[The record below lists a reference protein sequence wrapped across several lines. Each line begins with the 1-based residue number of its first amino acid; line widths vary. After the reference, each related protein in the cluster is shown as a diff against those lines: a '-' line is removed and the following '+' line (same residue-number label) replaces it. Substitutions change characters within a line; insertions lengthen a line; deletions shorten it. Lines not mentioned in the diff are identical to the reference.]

1 MDDTSR
7 APQTNSSAKQGK
19 GYADLQDHV
28 AALEKA
34 GLLHRIT
41 EPVNKDTE
49 MHALVRWQY
58 RGGIPEHDRKAFL
71 FTNVVDSKGRTYDM
85 PVIVGALAGSR
96 EIYRMGL
103 NVPKEQIGAIW
114 QRALENPVPPVVVDN
129 AVCQEVVIQGKDLI
143 GVGKGLDALPV
154 PISTPGFDS
163 APYITAGNFVTK
175 DPDNGIQNM
184 GTYRGGLKASN
195 RLVVR
200 MATRNGG
207 AGGYPHWEKYR
218 ALGQKMPCAIVL
230 GCPPSV
236 AYTGPQKVT
245 RDVDELAVAG
255 GLAGAP
261 IRIVKC
267 RTVDLMVPADSE
279 IIIEGLIDTTQLE
292 PEAPFGESHGHI
304 SLEDFN
310 MIFDVTCITHRKKPI
325 FASIIS
331 QVTPSES
338 SSIKRDA
345 YEQMFL
351 AHVTKTLG
359 IRSCKR
365 VVMHEPLTNLRRV
378 IFLVMRQGTPRTE
391 VWRALQGT
399 AALRADCG
407 KYVIAV
413 NEDIDPDNT
422 DAVFWSMAYRSNPS
436 QDVQI
441 LKYRD
446 GGHGPKGGAHSF
458 DGTMLIDATLKG
470 KSAPLALPKR
480 EYMEHAK
487 EMWERLQLPPLKPE
501 APWHG
506 YSLGD
511 WNEEWDDMAAVA
523 TRGDY
528 MENGKR
534 SEGLRQSGLKP
545 NTPFRRDGSKPE
557 PSNQD

>member
-1 MDDTSR
+1 VNDRTR
-7 APQTNSSAKQGK
+7 AGSATKDHK
-19 GYADLQDHV
+19 GYADLQEHV

-34 GLLHRIT
+34 GLLYRIT

-49 MHALVRWQY
+49 LHALVRWQY
-58 RGGIPEHDRKAFL
+58 RGGIPEQDRKAFL
-71 FTNVVDSKGRTYDM
+71 FTNVTDSKGRSYDM

-96 EIYRMGL
+96 EIYRIGL
-103 NVPKEQIGAIW
+103 NVPKDEIGVIW
-114 QRALENPVPPVVVDN
+114 QRALQHPVPPVAVDK
-129 AVCQEVVIQGKDLI
+129 AVCQEVVIDGGALI
-143 GVGKGLDALPV
+143 GASKGLDALPV

-175 DPDNGIQNM
+175 DPENGIQNM
-184 GTYRGGLKASN
+184 GTYRGALKASN

-200 MATRNGG
+200 MATRSGG

-230 GCPPSV
+230 GCPPVV
-236 AYTGPQKVT
+236 AYTGPQKVA

-261 IRIVKC
+261 IRVVKC
-267 RTVDLMVPADSE
+267 RTVDLLVPADSE
-279 IIIEGLIDTTQLE
+279 IIIEGLIDTAQLE

-304 SLEDFN
+304 ALEDFN
-310 MIFDVTCITHRKKPI
+310 MIFDVTCITHRRKPI

-338 SSIKRDA
+338 SAIKRDA

-351 AHVTKTLG
+351 AHLTKTLG
-359 IRSCKR
+359 IPAVRK

-378 IFLVMRQGTPRTE
+378 IFLVMQPDTARTE
-391 VWRALQGT
+391 VWRALRGA

-413 NEDIDPDNT
+413 SEDIDPDNT
-422 DAVFWSMAYRSNPS
+422 DAVLWSMAYRSNPAE
-436 QDVQI
+436 DVQI
-441 LKYRD
+441 VRYRD
-446 GGHGPKGGAHSF
+446 GGHGPKGGARSF
-458 DGTMLIDATLKG
+458 DGTMLVDATLKG
-470 KSAPLALPKR
+470 TSAPLALPKR
-480 EYMEHAK
+480 EYMERARAL
-487 EMWERLQLPPLKPE
+487 WERLKLPTLKPE

-511 WNEEWDDMAAVA
+511 WNAEWDDMAAIA
-523 TRGDY
+523 ARGDY
-528 MENGKR
+528 MENGRR
-534 SEGLRQSGLKP
+534 SEGLRRAGLKP
-545 NTPFRRDGSKPE
+545 NTPFRRDGSTPE
-557 PSNQD
+557 PSNDD

>member
-1 MDDTSR
+1 MDDISGSHKTSLR
-7 APQTNSSAKQGK
+7 
-19 GYADLQDHV
+19 GYADLQEHV
-28 AALEKA
+28 AALDAA
-34 GLLHRIT
+34 GLLHRIDA
-41 EPVNKDTE
+41 PVNKDTE

-58 RGGIPEHDRKAFL
+58 RGGIPESGRKAFL
-71 FTNVVDSKGRTYDM
+71 FTNVTDSNGRHYDM

-96 EIYRMGL
+96 EIYRIGL
-103 NVPKEQIGAIW
+103 GVARDQIGAIW
-114 QRALENPVPPVVVDN
+114 QKALENPIPPVVVTN
-129 AVCQEVVIQGKDLI
+129 APCQEVVIEGDDLI

-163 APYITAGNFVTK
+163 APYITAGNFVTR
-175 DPDNGIQNM
+175 DPENGIQNL
-184 GTYRGGLKASN
+184 GTYRAGLKSPN

-230 GCPPSV
+230 GCPPCV

-261 IRIVKC
+261 IRVVRA

-279 IIIEGLIDTTQLE
+279 IIIEGLIDTEYLE

-304 SLEDFN
+304 ALEDFN
-310 MIFDVTCITHRKKPI
+310 MIFDVTCITHRRKPL

-351 AHVTKTLG
+351 AHLQKTLG
-359 IRSCKR
+359 IRSVQK
-365 VVMHEPLTNLRRV
+365 VIMHEPLTNLRRV
-378 IFLVMRQGTPRTE
+378 IFLVMQQGTPRTE

-422 DAVFWSMAYRSNPS
+422 DAVFWSLAYRSNPS
-436 QDVQI
+436 EDVQI

-446 GGHGPKGGAHSF
+446 GGHGPKGGAKST
-458 DGTMLIDATLKG
+458 DGTMLIDATLKA

-480 EYMEHAK
+480 EFMENAK
-487 EMWERLQLPPLKPE
+487 ALWERLNLPPLTPE

-511 WNEEWDDMAAVA
+511 WNEEWDDLAATA
-523 TRGDY
+523 ARGGY
-528 MENGKR
+528 LENGLR
-534 SEGLRQSGLKP
+534 SEKLRAKGLKP
-545 NTPFRRDGSKPE
+545 NTPFRRSTK
-557 PSNQD
+557 

>member
-7 APQTNSSAKQGK
+7 AATAKQGGK
-19 GYADLQDHV
+19 GYADFQEHV

-34 GLLHRIT
+34 GLVHRIT

-71 FTNVVDSKGRTYDM
+71 FTNVTDSKGRTYDM
-85 PVIVGALAGSR
+85 PVIVGAFAGSR
-96 EIYRMGL
+96 DIYRMGL
-103 NVPKEQIGAIW
+103 NVPKDQIGAIW
-114 QRALENPVPPVVVDN
+114 QKALENPMAPIVVDT
-129 AVCQEVVIQGKDLI
+129 AVCQEVVIEGQDLI
-143 GVGKGLDALPV
+143 GIGKGLDALPV
-154 PISTPGFDS
+154 PISSPGWDS

-195 RLVVR
+195 RMVVR

-218 ALGQKMPCAIVL
+218 ALGHKMPCAVVL

-310 MIFDVTCITHRKKPI
+310 MIFDVTCITHRKSPM

-378 IFLVMRQGTPRTE
+378 IFLVMQQGTPRTE

-399 AALRADCG
+399 AMLRADCG

-458 DGTMLIDATLKG
+458 DGTMLIDATLKA

-511 WNEEWDDMAAVA
+511 WNEEWDDMAKIAA
-523 TRGDY
+523 RGDY
-528 MENGKR
+528 MENGRR

-545 NTPFRRDGSKPE
+545 NTPFRRDGSTPE

>member
-7 APQTNSSAKQGK
+7 SHPANRR
-19 GYADLQDHV
+19 GYSDLQEHV
-28 AALEKA
+28 AALDAA
-34 GLLHRIT
+34 GLLHRID

-58 RGGIPEHDRKAFL
+58 RGGIPESGRKAFL
-71 FTNVVDSKGRTYDM
+71 FTNVTDSNGRHYDM

-96 EIYRMGL
+96 EIYRIGL
-103 NVPKEQIGAIW
+103 GVARDQIGTIW
-114 QRALENPVPPVVVDN
+114 QKALENPIPPVVVTD
-129 AVCQEVVIQGKDLI
+129 APCQEVVIEGDDLI

-163 APYITAGNFVTK
+163 APYITAGNFVTR
-175 DPDNGIQNM
+175 DPDNGIQNL
-184 GTYRGGLKASN
+184 GTYRAGLKSPN

-218 ALGQKMPCAIVL
+218 ARGEKMPCAIVL
-230 GCPPSV
+230 GCPPCV

-261 IRIVKC
+261 IRVVRA

-279 IIIEGLIDTTQLE
+279 IIIEGLIDTEYLE

-304 SLEDFN
+304 ALEDFN
-310 MIFDVTCITHRKKPI
+310 MIFEVTCITHRRTPL

-351 AHVTKTLG
+351 AHLRKTLG
-359 IRSCKR
+359 IRSVRK
-365 VVMHEPLTNLRRV
+365 VIMHEPLTNLRRV
-378 IFLVMRQGTPRTE
+378 IFLVMQQDTPRTE
-391 VWRALQGT
+391 VWRALHGT

-422 DAVFWSMAYRSNPS
+422 DAVFWSLAYRSNPS
-436 QDVQI
+436 EDVQI

-446 GGHGPKGGAHSF
+446 GGHGPKGGAKST
-458 DGTMLIDATLKG
+458 DGTMLIDATLKA

-480 EYMEHAK
+480 EFMENAK
-487 EMWERLQLPPLKPE
+487 ALWERLNLPPLTPE

-511 WNEEWDDMAAVA
+511 WNEEWDDLAATA
-523 TRGDY
+523 ARGGY
-528 MENGKR
+528 LENGLR
-534 SEGLRQSGLKP
+534 SEKLREKGLKP
-545 NTPFRRDGSKPE
+545 NTPFRRGDLRKA
-557 PSNQD
+557 